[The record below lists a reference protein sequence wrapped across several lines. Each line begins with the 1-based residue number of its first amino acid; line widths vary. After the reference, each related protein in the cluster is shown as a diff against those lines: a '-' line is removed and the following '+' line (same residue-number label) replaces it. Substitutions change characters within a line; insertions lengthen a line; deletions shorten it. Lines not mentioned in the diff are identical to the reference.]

1 MFVGSWWHEC
11 PRVSAIDALFR
22 SRMSS
27 PKKPKAPWWR
37 TIGPGIV
44 SGASDNDPT
53 TVASLAV
60 IGSTTTYALGWL
72 VILVI
77 PMLAVVQAISSSV
90 GAVTRKGLE
99 RVLRERYGPAVALL
113 ALTTVLAVNVL
124 TLAADLEG
132 GGAAVQILTG
142 LDYRWFVVPIAALT
156 AAALIFGN
164 FAKVQRALVYVPL
177 VFLAYVAAA
186 FLAHPNWHEVLL
198 ASFVPHLQYNKDFA
212 AGAIALLG
220 TTLTAYAYVWQTIEI
235 AEEKPPL
242 SRLGLVQVDAVLG
255 VVIAG
260 ATFWFIVIATG
271 ATLGI
276 HHKAVETAQE
286 AASALAPVAGHWASL
301 IFGIGLLGSTLI
313 AVPVLGA
320 TCAYVTSEMFGWRG
334 SIDSSFWRAKR
345 FYVTLLISLAAGSVV
360 ALAGVSPIKLL
371 FISSI
376 AGGIATPVTLGL
388 LMAVANDRR
397 VMKTHRPKLLSLI
410 AGWGVFSVVTL
421 ATVFYFYQTFT
432 AH

>member
-1 MFVGSWWHEC
+1 M
-11 PRVSAIDALFR
+11 
-22 SRMSS
+22 
-27 PKKPKAPWWR
+27 PWWR
-37 TIGPGIV
+37 SIGPGII

-77 PMLAVVQAISSSV
+77 PMLAVVQAISSTV

-113 ALTTVLAVNVL
+113 ALVTVLAVNVL

-132 GGAAVQILTG
+132 GGAAVQVLTG
-142 LDYRWFVVPIAALT
+142 LDYRWFAIPIAALA

-164 FAKVQRALVYVPL
+164 FAKVQRILVYLPL

-186 FLAHPNWHEVLL
+186 FLAHPNWHDVIL
-198 ASFVPHLQYNKDFA
+198 ASLVPHLQYNKDFA

-276 HHKAVETAQE
+276 HHKAVETAQQ
-286 AASALAPVAGHWASL
+286 AASALAPVAGRWASL

-334 SIDSSFWRAKR
+334 SIDNTFWRAKR
-345 FYVTLLISLAAGSVV
+345 FYITLLVTLTVSCVI
-360 ALAGVSPIKLL
+360 ALAGVPPIKLL
-371 FISSI
+371 FASSI

-397 VMKTHRPKLLSLI
+397 TMSTHRPKLISLV
-410 AGWGVFSVVTL
+410 AGWAVFAVVTL
-421 ATVFYFYQTFT
+421 ATGFYLYQTFT

>member
-1 MFVGSWWHEC
+1 M
-11 PRVSAIDALFR
+11 
-22 SRMSS
+22 
-27 PKKPKAPWWR
+27 
-37 TIGPGIV
+37 GPGIV

-113 ALTTVLAVNVL
+113 ALTTVLAVNIL
-124 TLAADLEG
+124 TLSADLEG
-132 GGAAVQILTG
+132 GSAAVQILTG
-142 LDYRWFVVPIAALT
+142 LDYRWFVVPIAAL
-156 AAALIFGN
+156 ASAALIFGN
-164 FAKVQRALVYVPL
+164 FAKVQRVLVYLPL

-186 FLAHPNWHEVLL
+186 FLAHPNWHDVMR
-198 ASFVPHLQYNKDFA
+198 ASLIPHLQYNKNFA

-242 SRLGLVQVDAVLG
+242 SRLGLVQADAVLG

-271 ATLGI
+271 ATLGV
-276 HHKAVETAQE
+276 HHKAVETAQQ

-301 IFGIGLLGSTLI
+301 IFGFGLLGSSLI

-334 SIDSSFWRAKR
+334 SIDSDFWHAKH
-345 FYVTLLISLAAGSVV
+345 FYVTLLASMAAGCAI
-360 ALAGVSPIKLL
+360 ALIGVSPIKLL
-371 FISSI
+371 FVSSI

-388 LMAVANDRR
+388 LLAVAHDRH
-397 VMKTHRPKLLSLI
+397 VMKSHRPKPATLV
-410 AGWGVFSVVTL
+410 AGWAVFGVVTL
-421 ATVFYFYQTFT
+421 ATGFYLYQTLT
-432 AH
+432 GR

>member
-1 MFVGSWWHEC
+1 
-11 PRVSAIDALFR
+11 
-22 SRMSS
+22 MSS
-27 PKKPKAPWWR
+27 PKKTKAPWWH
-37 TIGPGIV
+37 TMGPGIV

-142 LDYRWFVVPIAALT
+142 LDYRWFVAPIAGLA

-164 FAKVQRALVYVPL
+164 FAKVQRVLVYIPL

-186 FLAHPNWHEVLL
+186 FLAHPNWHDVIL
-198 ASFVPHLQYNKDFA
+198 ASLVPHLQYNKDFA

-242 SRLGLVQVDAVLG
+242 SRLGLVQIDAVLG

-260 ATFWFIVIATG
+260 ATFWFIVVATG
-271 ATLGI
+271 ATLGV
-276 HHKAVETAQE
+276 HHKTVETAQQ

-334 SIDSSFWRAKR
+334 SIDSTFWRAKR
-345 FYVTLLISLAAGSVV
+345 FYVTLLISLAAGCAI

-397 VMKTHRPKLLSLI
+397 TMTTHRPKLISLV
-410 AGWGVFSVVTL
+410 AGWMVFSVVTL
-421 ATVFYFYQTFT
+421 ATGFYFYQSFT